1 MKAKTQKTRWLLLA
15 LSLGILTTGAWLLTR
30 HHGDRIIAKA
40 NVVPAPV
47 RTALRQAHTALLAA
61 VGDHRPHRVFA
72 GRYRDEASTDEYSN
86 NDQPADSSRS
96 GPIVR
101 TGWSNDATTPIGG
114 PPAQNGHSATS
125 PAGQPPSGWG
135 EFAYNGYVPQDCE
148 LPAGC
153 GNSGGT
159 QLVSRQPS
167 GTSGGVPSPHDSQG
181 SGNGTGGSQTDNGT
195 NPPPGDTHSGQGS
208 DPPGQSDPPPSQGS
222 QPVASAP
229 ELDPATLGAAITLL
243 LGSLAILRSRRVRA
257 TR

>member
-1 MKAKTQKTRWLLLA
+1 MKARTQKTRWLLLA
-15 LSLGILTTGAWLLTR
+15 LSLGILTTAGLLLTR

-40 NVVPAPV
+40 SAVPAPM
-47 RTALRQAHTALLAA
+47 RTALRQAHAALLAA
-61 VGDHRPHRVFA
+61 IGDHRPLWTPTGA
-72 GRYRDEASTDEYSN
+72 YRDEAPAGEYSN
-86 NDQPADSSRS
+86 NEQPVDSSRS

-101 TGWSNDATTPIGG
+101 TGWSNNATAPIGG
-114 PPAQNGHSATS
+114 AAPKSGHPANS
-125 PAGQPPSGWG
+125 PTGQPPTGWG

-153 GNSGGT
+153 SNSGGT
-159 QLVSRQPS
+159 ELVSRQPT

-181 SGNGTGGSQTDNGT
+181 SGNGSGGSQTDNGT
-195 NPPPGDTHSGQGS
+195 NPPPSDTDSGQGS
-208 DPPGQSDPPPSQGS
+208 GPPGQSDPPPSQGS

-243 LGSLAILRSRRVRA
+243 LGSLAVLRSRRVRA